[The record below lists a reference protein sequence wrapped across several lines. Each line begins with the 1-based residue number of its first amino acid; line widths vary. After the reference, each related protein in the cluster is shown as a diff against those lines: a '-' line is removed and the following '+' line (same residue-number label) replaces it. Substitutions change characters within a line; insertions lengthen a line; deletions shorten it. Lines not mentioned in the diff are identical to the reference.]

1 MSAED
6 RPVRES
12 GLSQEHPERLDE
24 QPRGGPSGGATVARL
39 SVNINARTEAALVEM
54 CSREGI
60 SMTEALRRL
69 AGYGEVVYRA
79 ALEGRS
85 VVLRGPGGDEG
96 VVLLD
101 PPTGRWGAMSAR
113 HADTLAGLGPAGGA
127 TPSRSCT
134 DPPRY
139 ASMSRASICSTRRRS
154 GRAISS
160 AITRGA
166 DQHGAHGY
174 EVEPAVDEGQPLTSV
189 RTVGL
194 LGQPAV
200 SGHRG
205 GGHRAGR

>member
-24 QPRGGPSGGATVARL
+24 QPRGGPPGGATVARL

-101 PPTGRWGAMSAR
+101 PPTVSRPG
-113 HADTLAGLGPAGGA
+113 GGA
-127 TPSRSCT
+127 P
-134 DPPRY
+134 
-139 ASMSRASICSTRRRS
+139 
-154 GRAISS
+154 
-160 AITRGA
+160 
-166 DQHGAHGY
+166 
-174 EVEPAVDEGQPLTSV
+174 
-189 RTVGL
+189 
-194 LGQPAV
+194 
-200 SGHRG
+200 
-205 GGHRAGR
+205 